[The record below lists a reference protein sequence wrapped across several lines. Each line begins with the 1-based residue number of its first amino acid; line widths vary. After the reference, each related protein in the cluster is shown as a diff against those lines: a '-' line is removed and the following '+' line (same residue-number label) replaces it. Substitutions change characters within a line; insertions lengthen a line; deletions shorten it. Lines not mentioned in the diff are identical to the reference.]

1 MTDKTPLVYYAE
13 NPTYIDH
20 GIMTIYRFGGTPNIE
35 RYYEVKVENQ
45 YGYGSLRLT
54 EEDIR
59 RLFSCLSSEVLSS
72 KNLPKLQPRI
82 SPDLLE
88 DYYDDEEDYE
98 MQGGDNAF

>member
-1 MTDKTPLVYYAE
+1 MDKRPPLVYYAE

-20 GIMTIYRFGGTPNIE
+20 GIMTIYRFGAPSK
-35 RYYEVKVENQ
+35 RYYEVSVETP
-45 YGYGSLRLT
+45 YGASRVKLT

-88 DYYDDEEDYE
+88 DYYDEEDYE